1 MLFYMSNIANTKT
14 STTQEFTAGL
24 GDFLLHIFSLVLLN
38 KGDIAIMERINLYTT
53 LIYSSLFSRFNYL
66 NNT

>member
-1 MLFYMSNIANTKT
+1 MLFYMTNIANTKT

-38 KGDIAIMERINLYTT
+38 KGDVAIMEKIDLYTI
-53 LIYSSLFSRFNYL
+53 LIYSSLFTRFNYL
-66 NNT
+66 NST